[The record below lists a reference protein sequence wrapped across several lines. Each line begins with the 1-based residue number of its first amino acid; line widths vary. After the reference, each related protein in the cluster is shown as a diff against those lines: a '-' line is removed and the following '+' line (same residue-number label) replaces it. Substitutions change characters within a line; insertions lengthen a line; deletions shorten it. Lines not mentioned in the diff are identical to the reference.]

1 VAGVKFLQWVGDN
14 PTAWFLLLLSAF
26 MGAALTIG
34 WACSPTIPAPR
45 ITPQTVCC
53 PVEVDE
59 P

>member
-1 VAGVKFLQWVGDN
+1 MKFLQWVGDN

-34 WACSPTIPAPR
+34 WACSPTIPE
-45 ITPQTVCC
+45 TPTPWSTQTVA
-53 PVEVDE
+53 PAIEVDE